1 MVADG
6 SKIDR
11 QFLMTG
17 EGYKASLRDGRVV
30 FSRGEAI
37 EDVTRHPATAGG
49 IETIAG
55 LYDQQHD
62 PKLEDT
68 LTYKRDDGGR
78 VGISFYVA
86 RTKQELAHRRV
97 AVEHVSRETFGF
109 FGRGNDMIAMA
120 VVGMVAEYPTF
131 KRLAPEYADNL
142 LSYRHYAEE
151 RNLLL
156 AETIAEPQGFRA
168 RTTGTPRETKAPDR
182 VVTRITRETN
192 KGIWISG
199 IKAVGTAAPN
209 AHEVMIGRPYP
220 SPNDEEC
227 FWAMV
232 ALNAP
237 GVKMFTREILA
248 NPGASRA
255 DHPITARG
263 EEQECLITFDDVFV
277 PRERVFSA
285 SNKAAHDPKLFLRL
299 ARLEHWYTLVRMMVK
314 SELYVGLAHILCDTL
329 DIAGSQVVRQ
339 RVAEIVEYAQV
350 LRGMVVA
357 SEELAELTDGDVLMP
372 DANMVTSARLYG
384 LERLPHIVHILQD
397 LCGQGLM
404 VRMTDEDLE
413 TPAAFG
419 KNLSWFLDQP
429 DVSAKEKNLIMNL
442 VWDVT
447 CSATASR
454 LNIFEHANAQSV
466 PFLRERIYRDYD
478 ADELVDF
485 CRGYIGLGKAP
496 KRKEVTTFV
505 RSNATTT

>member
-6 SKIDR
+6 SNVDR
-11 QFLMTG
+11 QLLMTG
-17 EGYKASLRDGRVV
+17 EGYKESLRDGRVV

-37 EDVTRHPATAGG
+37 GDVTGYPATAGG
-49 IETIAG
+49 IETIAR

-62 PKLEDT
+62 PALQDT
-68 LTYKRDDGGR
+68 LTYQRDDGGR
-78 VGISFYVA
+78 VGIAFYVT
-86 RTKQELAHRRV
+86 RTKQDLARRR
-97 AVEHVSRETFGF
+97 AAIEHVSRQTFGF

-120 VVGMVAEYPTF
+120 LVGMVAEYPTF

-142 LSYRHYAEE
+142 LSYRHHAEE

-168 RTTGTPRETKAPDR
+168 RTTGTPPETKAPDR
-182 VVTRITRETN
+182 VVTRITKETK

-199 IKAVGTAAPN
+199 IKAVGTAAPS
-209 AHEVMIGRPYP
+209 AHDVMVGRPYP

-232 ALNAP
+232 ALSSP

-255 DHPITARG
+255 DHPLTARG

-277 PRERVFSA
+277 PRERVFSTK
-285 SNKAAHDPKLFLRL
+285 SKAAHDPKLFLRL
-299 ARLEHWYTLVRMMVK
+299 ARLEHWYTLVRLMVR
-314 SELYVGLAHILCDTL
+314 SELYLGLAHMLCDTL
-329 DIAGSQVVRQ
+329 EIAGSQVVRQ
-339 RVAEIVEYAQV
+339 RVAEIVEFAQI
-350 LRGMVVA
+350 LRGMVLA

-384 LERLPHIVHILQD
+384 LERLPHIVHNLQD

-404 VRMTDEDLE
+404 VRLTDGDLE

-419 KNLSWFLDQP
+419 KNLGWFLDQP
-429 DVSAKEKNLIMNL
+429 HVSAKEKNLIMNL

-447 CSATASR
+447 SSASASR

-466 PFLRERIYRDYD
+466 PFLKERLFRDRD
-478 ADELVDF
+478 ADELVEF
-485 CRGYIGLGKAP
+485 CRFYIGLGKAP
-496 KRKEVTTFV
+496 QRKEVTTFF